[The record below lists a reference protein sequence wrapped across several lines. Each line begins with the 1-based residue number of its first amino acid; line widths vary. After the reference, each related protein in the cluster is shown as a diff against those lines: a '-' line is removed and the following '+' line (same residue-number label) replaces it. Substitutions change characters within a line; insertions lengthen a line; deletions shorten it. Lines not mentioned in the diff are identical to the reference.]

1 MGDHYTNPTY
11 QAPETEQDREIV
23 NVRLGWRNTDWDAA
37 LWVKNATDQAYSS
50 LAGTPLLLT
59 GMKAQWLQAPRTY
72 GGTLRY
78 NF

>member
-1 MGDHYTNPTY
+1 V
-11 QAPETEQDREIV
+11 IV
-23 NVRLGWRNTDWDAA
+23 TATKRAESLQ
-37 LWVKNATDQAYSS
+37 NATDQAYSS